1 MRKANVDLSRP
12 RMITDS
18 GASPSG
24 LAGESGGSDKEVQDF
39 AFAFNDRNFSDRVLV
54 IEIVPDS
61 PEAKLDVVGCS
72 TVSDWARNRKRRRAE
87 IKRDS
92 AEDIAVHRE
101 ELVLN
106 CNMPD
111 TEDNTVFDNQ
121 DEEAAAMNEFP
132 SAVGVNLE
140 NFVGDDL
147 AWNLDCHTVIK
158 VRTLHVSSPILAARS
173 PFFYK
178 LFSNGMRES
187 EQRQVSLRIHESEE
201 APLLEVLNFMY
212 SNTLSVMTP
221 TGLLDVF
228 KVADKFEVAS
238 CMRDCSRSLQK
249 LPMTRESA
257 LLYLGLPSSILIAD
271 AVQPLTDAA
280 KQFLAERY
288 KEITKFQDEVLS
300 LPLAGIE
307 AVLSSNDLQVASED
321 SIYDFVLKWARTNY
335 PKLEE
340 RREILGQ
347 RLGRLIRFPQMS
359 CRKLKKVLTC
369 SDFDPGL
376 ATKIVLEALFYKS
389 ETQHRQRTLAAADS
403 NAAYRR
409 FVDRSYKYRPV
420 KLVEFV
426 EPRLQCSVFLDLKWE
441 ECARLFPAGR
451 VYSQPFFLGGQG
463 FFLSAHCNL
472 DQQSLFHCFG
482 LFLGMQEKGSASFTV
497 DYEFSARSKPGEE
510 FLTKFKGNY
519 TFTGGKAVG
528 YRNLLGI
535 PWTAFMADDS
545 IYFLNSVLHL
555 KAELTIKQ

>member
-121 DEEAAAMNEFP
+121 DEEAAAMNEYP

-389 ETQHRQRTLAAADS
+389 ETPHRQRTLAAADS